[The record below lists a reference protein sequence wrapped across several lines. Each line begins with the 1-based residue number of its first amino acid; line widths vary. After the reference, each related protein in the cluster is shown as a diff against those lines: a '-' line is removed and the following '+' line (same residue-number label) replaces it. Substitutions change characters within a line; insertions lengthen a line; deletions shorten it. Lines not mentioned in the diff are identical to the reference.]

1 MKSDEQFSGIEF
13 PEDEGKTVKEKANH
27 LDIIRIEK
35 RIYELDELV
44 EFALKKDRNT
54 DYFEIA
60 LSYYNEAVKELN
72 AIGNLAGKDHH
83 SYIANANNIVEKIL
97 LCAQKAG
104 KNNSHYSELI
114 SIARN
119 LASGVTAEKINS
131 LSADNENQKSPQTE
145 VKSQKDTEAGQK
157 TSQENLTKATKESNT
172 KLLFIAVGLI
182 TLLATL
188 WAIFYSGF
196 QDSYNCS
203 TGDKC
208 FELAEKYRAGEGV
221 AKDLN
226 KANSLYEKA
235 CNLGVGVS
243 CAVLG
248 DNYANGIGDTAD
260 LNKANSLYEKACSLD
275 IGTGCKHLGDNY
287 QYGIGVTKDLNKA
300 NSLYEKA
307 CSLDD
312 GLGCAG
318 LGLNYQYGNGVT
330 RDLNKANSLYEKA
343 CRLGVEEVCKK

>member
-13 PEDEGKTVKEKANH
+13 QEDDGKTVKEKANH

-60 LSYYNEAVKELN
+60 LSYYNEAVKDLN

-83 SYIANANNIVEKIL
+83 SYIANANNIVKKIL

-119 LASGVTAEKINS
+119 LASGETAEKINR

-157 TSQENLTKATKESNT
+157 TSQENLTKTTKESNT

-196 QDSYNCS
+196 QDSYNCA

-235 CNLGVGVS
+235 C
-243 CAVLG
+243 
-248 DNYANGIGDTAD
+248 
-260 LNKANSLYEKACSLD
+260 SLD
-275 IGTGCKHLGDNY
+275 NGTGCNNLGY
-287 QYGIGVTKDLNKA
+287 
-300 NSLYEKA
+300 
-307 CSLDD
+307 
-312 GLGCAG
+312 
-318 LGLNYQYGNGVT
+318 NYQYGNGVT
-330 RDLNKANSLYEKA
+330 RDLNKANSFYEKA
-343 CRLGVEEVCKK
+343 CSLDDGVVCIILGDNYQYGNGVTKDLNKANSFYEKACSLGVEDVCKKKR